1 MITQWR
7 TRLAVA
13 AFCFL
18 VLHVACASKLPRS
31 GSSVD
36 SDPDMRGRRIIGGRP
51 AEIDLIWTTHITKV
65 GEDSK
70 RCSGI
75 LVNSRWMLTAAH
87 CLLNSDE
94 DGYLTPPGTS
104 ITYGCLDI
112 YDSTACKRVSASK
125 FVPHPC
131 YTPSRDQDHDD
142 IALIELDEEVS
153 LGEHEFARI
162 DGVHG
167 TVRSTAY
174 LRPCSAVT
182 DIAHAGAGGL
192 GCGNGY
198 HARRLR
204 DHRDGGLLPR
214 PPAGR
219 CPARVTVSLRG
230 GKPVRGG
237 QELRQLRV
245 HVLHGRGTR
254 FAFPMPSCA
263 RSSRLNQTRSLPGK
277 DSCNGDSGGPAVAY
291 MEGKPWLV
299 GILSVGSEL
308 PHEDGGCGVEGRYGV
323 YTYVRKYASFIN
335 TTIAVSC
342 VWVCVCS
349 SVCLRSLARS
359 RSAPP
364 CPFHSLPLSLSLA
377 VRAGILCH
385 LLGHASA

>member
-1 MITQWR
+1 M
-7 TRLAVA
+7 
-13 AFCFL
+13 
-18 VLHVACASKLPRS
+18 
-31 GSSVD
+31 
-36 SDPDMRGRRIIGGRP
+36 
-51 AEIDLIWTTHITKV
+51 
-65 GEDSK
+65 
-70 RCSGI
+70 
-75 LVNSRWMLTAAH
+75 VNSRWMLTAAH

-167 TVRSTAY
+167 TVDWD
-174 LRPCSAVT
+174 VGM
-182 DIAHAGAGGL
+182 DITLAGFGITETGASSPDL
-192 GCGNGY
+192 
-198 HARRLR
+198 
-204 DHRDGGLLPR
+204 
-214 PPAGR
+214 
-219 CPARVTVSLRG
+219 
-230 GKPVRGG
+230 
-237 QELRQLRV
+237 LRV
-245 HVLHGRGTR
+245 DVPLASQSACEAANPYAVDRNYVNFECMFCTGG
-254 FAFPMPSCA
+254 A
-263 RSSRLNQTRSLPGK
+263 QGK

-335 TTIAVSC
+335 TTIAGEDGLDDP
-342 VWVCVCS
+342 CVC
-349 SVCLRSLARS
+349 AAGS
-359 RSAPP
+359 RIYA
-364 CPFHSLPLSLSLA
+364 
-377 VRAGILCH
+377 
-385 LLGHASA
+385 HASAAGRLLALCALLAASLRTR